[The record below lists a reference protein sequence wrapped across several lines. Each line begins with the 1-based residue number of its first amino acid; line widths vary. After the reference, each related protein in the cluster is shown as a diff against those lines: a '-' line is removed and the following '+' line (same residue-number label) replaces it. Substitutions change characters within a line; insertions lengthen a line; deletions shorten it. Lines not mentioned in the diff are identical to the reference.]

1 MSHESNDPKDDKAG
15 KEAGHAVAA
24 ADHDGVAEH
33 VVLELVVAGEGDH
46 AAPGDAQR
54 EEDLDAGVGP
64 NLAQWRSKYWVS
76 SSSGVWPLTSE
87 PRQ

>member
-1 MSHESNDPKDDKAG
+1 MGCYLFNRYPKLMSHESNDPKDDKAG

-24 ADHDGVAEH
+24 ADHDGVAKH

-46 AAPGDAQR
+46 AAPGDPQG

-64 NLAQWRSKYWVS
+64 D
-76 SSSGVWPLTSE
+76 LTQSNC
-87 PRQ
+87 